1 MKSNT
6 FFRGT
11 TPTLEISMGNR
22 AVTIKLKNLFK
33 QNTLCIS

>member
-11 TPTLEISMGNR
+11 TPTLEISMGNKT
-22 AVTIKLKNLFK
+22 VTIELKF
-33 QNTLCIS
+33 I